1 LIAVSRQQYFSY
13 IYDEG
18 KATNKIYIDH
28 I

>member
-13 IYDEG
+13 IYDESKG
-18 KATNKIYIDH
+18 TNKIYIDQ